1 MLHILLMILKILG
14 IVVLSVLGLI
24 FFVALVVLFVPIRY
38 EITASRYDDTKAKI
52 KVKWCLVVFRARFLY
67 ENSAFTK
74 KIRLFGF
81 DVVKFLEKRKG
92 RKNKSDC
99 NDIDDLLDESL
110 EEDTYNNGN
119 EDTSDNC
126 VNENISSS
134 NNVDNSNNNSK
145 PTDTNN
151 DTDTINI
158 DSTINTEN
166 IDDYNLEKDS
176 AKDIYN
182 NDVNT
187 NSDNNITNNITYNSK
202 DNILTN
208 SSVDKDLEGINIDN
222 SFDNVNTNSIDDSLT
237 NKNPTPK
244 KKFCKFFSK
253 KSSKFRKAKNTKNR
267 KKLKNLKYIFKN
279 MQLKIKRT
287 KRKIKTFCKKLTN
300 IKETITNILRFLA
313 SDQFKRNF
321 TFAKE
326 QFNKLFK
333 HIMPTKHKVTLNFG
347 AGSPDLTG
355 KLLGGI
361 AVFMAFTG
369 ININITPDF
378 ENEVFRGEVY
388 LKGRIRLFNIVVIVF
403 KTYFNKELRSVVN
416 KIMNGGFKNGR

>member
-67 ENSAFTK
+67 ENGAFTK

-81 DVVKFLEKRKG
+81 DVVKFLEKRKS

-110 EEDTYNNGN
+110 EEDT
-119 EDTSDNC
+119 
-126 VNENISSS
+126 
-134 NNVDNSNNNSK
+134 NNN
-145 PTDTNN
+145 TDTV
-151 DTDTINI
+151 NI

-166 IDDYNLEKDS
+166 IEDYNLEKDS

-244 KKFCKFFSK
+244 KRFCKFFSK
-253 KSSKFRKAKNTKNR
+253 KSSKFRKAKNTKNK
-267 KKLKNLKYIFKN
+267 KKLKSPKYIFKN